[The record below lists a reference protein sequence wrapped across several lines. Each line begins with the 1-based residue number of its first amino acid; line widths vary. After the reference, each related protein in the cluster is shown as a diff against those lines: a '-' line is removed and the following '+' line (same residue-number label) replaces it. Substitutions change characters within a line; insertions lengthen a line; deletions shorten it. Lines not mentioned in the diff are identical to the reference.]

1 MLLTVGNKFLQLRK
15 FVIELQVELIYMLLR
30 LDKCNFI
37 ANCATKKKEG
47 RSQEKWQNNTITR
60 KVLRHPF

>member
-47 RSQEKWQNNTITR
+47 RSQEK
-60 KVLRHPF
+60 